1 MATYGDIRGNAKNA
15 PKTVEPNEKPDRQHF
30 ADFTALLDGK
40 REITVRANENIGLLG
55 YAPGDDMDAES
66 RMVPI
71 PTGGIA
77 RVIKEGGKAWNQP
90 AAVLANFLARGRI
103 EIVPDK
109 EFDKAED
116 HKAIEVRN
124 REAELARQHARQGQP
139 MESFIAAE
147 VARQVAAL
155 TAPA

>member
-1 MATYGDIRGNAKNA
+1 M
-15 PKTVEPNEKPDRQHF
+15 
-30 ADFTALLDGK
+30 LDGK

-77 RVIKEGGKAWNQP
+77 RVIKEPGKAWNQP

-109 EFDKAED
+109 DFDKAED